1 MLRLFLKDFRLG
13 KISDLLDPRALAFR
27 AEWCPICGPS
37 LLVRLQ
43 KSALGVRCLRCRG
56 SANHLSIAAVLTKLL
71 ARSPTV
77 SAYELSSRGPI
88 CVFWRHRAAS
98 LTSSE
103 YFDDVPAGE
112 WRNGVQCQDVQNL
125 TYANESFDI
134 CSSTEVFEHVPD
146 DQRGFSE
153 ISRVLKPGGY
163 FVFTVPLYDAE
174 FTVERARLVDGRVI
188 HMQPPVYHGDRM
200 RGFRGVLCYRDYG
213 RDIVSRLLGSGFA
226 EVSVAEPPRGRWWG
240 LGSKVLVARKG
251 SQLPSIEP

>member
-1 MLRLFLKDFRLG
+1 M
-13 KISDLLDPRALAFR
+13 
-27 AEWCPICGPS
+27 
-37 LLVRLQ
+37 RLQ

-88 CVFWRHRAAS
+88 YAFWHRRAAVF
-98 LTSSE
+98 TSSE

-112 WRNGVQCQDVQNL
+112 WCNGVQCQDVQNL

-153 ISRVLKPGGY
+153 ISRVLKPRGY

-226 EVSVAEPPRGRWWG
+226 EVSVAEPPRESWWG
-240 LGSKVLVARKG
+240 LGCRVLVARKG
-251 SQLPSIEP
+251 VQSLSVDSWVARFL